1 MKDKVKRLQE
11 YVWARHIDRSTN
23 YDHSVDEEE
32 AIGFLDEYYS
42 QIANR
47 NSPDQVYLAVL
58 LFERAFDHPDEQDE
72 LFKRARKIF
81 DFYKRVTGEYD
92 WDVIEDRLAD
102 IAMHFGEEVTPP
114 PVEIVEEA
122 SVVAETASEPVPEVA
137 GEALADA
144 APAVAVAAEPVAEEP
159 EITEEIAEV
168 IDDGVEQEQV
178 ARREAAEAFIADL
191 EVVEGMMLVPAGTF
205 LFGSENRELYLDTYY
220 IDRTGV
226 TNEDYG
232 RFMGETGYRAPR
244 GWNEEKHKD
253 PRQPVVGVSFTDA
266 MQYAK
271 WAGKELP
278 TEMQWEKAARG
289 TEGLPFPWG
298 NDPPGASDACFG
310 QDPIEGAP
318 VAVGQT
324 LRNVS
329 PFGVHDLCGN
339 VWEWTRTRPE
349 KGSEYLVIR
358 GGCYNDPIEFLQ
370 LDFRMEAHPKDKH
383 KILGFRCVRNVH

>member
-11 YVWARHIDRSTN
+11 YVWARHIDRSAN

-32 AIGFLDEYYS
+32 AIGFLDEYYA

-72 LFKRARKIF
+72 LFARAKKIF
-81 DFYKRVTGEYD
+81 DFYRRVTGEYD

-102 IAMHFGEEVTPP
+102 IAMHFGEEPEP
-114 PVEIVEEA
+114 APVETAPEPP
-122 SVVAETASEPVPEVA
+122 VVAEPAPEPVPESAV
-137 GEALADA
+137 GSLVEA
-144 APAVAVAAEPVAEEP
+144 APAVAVAAEPAAEEA
-159 EITEEIAEV
+159 EIEEV

-205 LFGSENRELYLDTYY
+205 QFGPENREHYLDTYY

-226 TNEDYG
+226 TNEEYG

-244 GWNEEKHKD
+244 GWDDTKHKD
-253 PRQPVVGVSFTDA
+253 PQQPVVGVSFADA

-310 QDPIEGAP
+310 LDPIEGAP
-318 VAVGQT
+318 VAVGRT

-329 PFGVHDLCGN
+329 PFGAHDLCGN
-339 VWEWTRTRPE
+339 VWEWTRSRYE

-358 GGCYNDPIEFLQ
+358 GGCYNDPIELLH